1 MASRKMHDK
10 LIFAE
15 ANQLGWYFVLNGSSL
30 KKIINHFVLLSLS
43 HLSDPKRWCGLPVFL
58 YMDKLLKFTGKIPSI
73 ELSQEPVLDIV
84 RF

>member
-15 ANQLGWYFVLNGSSL
+15 ANQLSWYFALNGSSL
-30 KKIINHFVLLSLS
+30 KNIINHFVLLSLS
-43 HLSDPKRWCGLPVFL
+43 CLSDPKRWCGLLVFL
-58 YMDKLLKFTGKIPSI
+58 HVDILFKFTVKILSI

-84 RF
+84 QF